1 MNSLPPWRRPP
12 DWTETALGDPA
23 HWPASLR
30 LTVDILLNS
39 LQAMLLMWGEQ
50 PVMVYN
56 EAYAALVGR
65 QRCARPA
72 ARCRRCAGGVE
83 LAAGRAGAGPCRPQR
98 QLPQRACRYG
108 DGRMEQQALDLY
120 YTPVHEQVAWPASS
134 APGAARPA
142 VAAGN
147 DAPLRLLVV
156 EDNPDAR
163 YLVCETLRALGHT
176 VEATAT
182 GEEALPLLAG
192 QPYDVLFTD
201 VSLPGMSGVELA
213 RAAGASSRGWRCC
226 LPPAMATSSRVVSN
240 SRALAAKTLRHR
252 TAASRAGPDRRRH
265 ARCLSGDA
273 RQSNVRS
280 RRTGWR

>member
-1 MNSLPPWRRPP
+1 
-12 DWTETALGDPA
+12 
-23 HWPASLR
+23 
-30 LTVDILLNS
+30 
-39 LQAMLLMWGEQ
+39 
-50 PVMVYN
+50 
-56 EAYAALVGR
+56 
-65 QRCARPA
+65 
-72 ARCRRCAGGVE
+72 
-83 LAAGRAGAGPCRPQR
+83 
-98 QLPQRACRYG
+98 
-108 DGRMEQQALDLY
+108 MERQALDLY
-120 YTPVHEQVAWPASS
+120 YTPVHEQVAGGIVCTWRWPA
-134 APGAARPA
+134 
-142 VAAGN
+142 
-147 DAPLRLLVV
+147 LRLPQATTRRCGCWRSRT
-156 EDNPDAR
+156 NPDAR